1 MSADSFFEKWS
12 RRNAKM
18 EEASSVPADAPTD
31 AENLPDAGALGLN
44 ESKESRSS
52 TSVTLEDVANLT
64 QDSDYSP
71 FVARG
76 VDEDV
81 KRSAMKK
88 LFTDPHYNVMDGLDI
103 YIDDYSK
110 FEPITPKML
119 ALMNHAK
126 ALLDPLPLLAQQW
139 SQLAGIDEHSGAEAA
154 PVNDEKAMTSAETV
168 ACKAFESDTD
178 HASAEVNATSEK
190 LPCIEPEAGS
200 TPDLTI
206 SLQHRS

>member
-1 MSADSFFEKWS
+1 VSAESFFEKWS
-12 RRNAKM
+12 RRNAKT
-18 EEASSVPADAPTD
+18 EEASSELGDAPLD
-31 AENLPDAGALGLN
+31 AENSPDAGALSLN
-44 ESKESRSS
+44 EREESLR
-52 TSVTLEDVANLT
+52 TQVTLEDVANLT

-126 ALLDPLPLLAQQW
+126 ALLDPLPLLAQRW
-139 SQLAGIDEHSGAEAA
+139 SQLADIDEHPVAQAA
-154 PVNDEKAMTSAETV
+154 AVDEEVLVSAEGVT
-168 ACKAFESDTD
+168 CKAPEPEAD
-178 HASAEVNATSEK
+178 HASTDADTASEK
-190 LPCIEPEAGS
+190 PPCIEPETGS

-206 SLQHRS
+206 SLPYRS